1 MTKEQAPS
9 LDFIIFVRV
18 APTHL
23 VERLARSSQ
32 HTVLN
37 GVLDFS
43 GLSFNSGPYPS
54 QETCPLSHLR
64 CQEPLLL
71 AKRAQGQYPSGCIFR
86 SATPSVLWVN
96 VVCVGLVYMC
106 VSISVRPMC
115 DYVYVHM

>member
-43 GLSFNSGPYPS
+43 GLSFDSGPYPS

-71 AKRAQGQYPSGCIFR
+71 AKRAQGQYPSACIFR

-106 VSISVRPMC
+106 VSISVRPMY